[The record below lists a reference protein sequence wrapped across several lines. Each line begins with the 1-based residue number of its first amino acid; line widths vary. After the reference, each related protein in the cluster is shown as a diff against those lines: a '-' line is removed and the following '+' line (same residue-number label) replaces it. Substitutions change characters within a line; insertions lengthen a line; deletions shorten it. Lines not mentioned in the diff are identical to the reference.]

1 MAKLVKQINT
11 FMYRIYKTTN
21 TLNNKYYIGVHNNT
35 DKWYKGSGTALKR
48 AMKLHGGEH
57 FVTETLEEFDTR
69 QEAFARE
76 AELVTEE
83 LVNDRNCYN
92 IKLGGHGG
100 AGTKKSESH
109 KEAIRQALLKKGYT
123 NPNAGRKPKM
133 DKQEVIEAVEQHGL
147 QQAAVMFDVE
157 YKTLKHRY
165 YRYRKSL

>member
-1 MAKLVKQINT
+1 
-11 FMYRIYKTTN
+11 MYRIYKTTN
-21 TLNNKYYIGVHNNT
+21 TLNNKYYIGVHNGK

-48 AMKLHGGEH
+48 AIKLHGGEH

-109 KEAIRQALLKKGYT
+109 KEAIRQAILKQARKGHN
-123 NPNAGRKPKM
+123 NPNAGRPPKM
-133 DKQEVIEAVEQHGL
+133 DKQEVIEAVAQHGL
-147 QQAAVMFDVE
+147 QQAAVMFGVE
-157 YKTLKHRY
+157 YKTFKHRY
-165 YRYRKSL
+165 YRYRKSLQV